1 MFLHALTSI
10 VIDLHH
16 FKRGQYQ
23 NSFQDFCKNHII
35 ADNTCNEV
43 VPADS
48 WIQYNSTA
56 VPTSPTLQYSVAQ
69 YTSTVCHLKISQ
81 AGPQPHLSIHN

>member
-48 WIQYNSTA
+48 WIQYCSAHLTYLT
-56 VPTSPTLQYSVAQ
+56 VQC
-69 YTSTVCHLKISQ
+69 STVH
-81 AGPQPHLSIHN
+81 